1 MLMRRSTLPALAA
14 AAVLAL
20 AGCAGND
27 LSSEGSGSGGSG
39 SGSSSSSDESQPGEG
54 VTVNLS
60 GQAFDE
66 AALVAAMYT
75 DLLEDAGYTV
85 ESNLVQSRDVYMA
98 DFPGRIDVVPEYSG
112 GIANFLN
119 ARENGDDAD
128 PITASETQAMI
139 SELEPLAEQAGLSV
153 LEPSEAADTNAYFV
167 TEEFANQ
174 NDLST
179 LSDLAGLNQTITLA
193 AAPDCEGRA
202 DCEGG
207 LSDTYGIDIDQ
218 VLPLGFASQQTY
230 EAVTS
235 GEAQLG
241 QTATTDGSLESQ
253 GFVLLED
260 DQGIQPAQNL
270 VPVVSTEF
278 LDANPS
284 IAEILNPLMAALT
297 TEKLAELNNQVSVE
311 RQQAEDVAQE
321 FLESEGL
328 LD

>member
-1 MLMRRSTLPALAA
+1 MALTLLRPSSLAALAA
-14 AAVLAL
+14 AAVLTL
-20 AGCAGND
+20 GGCAADD
-27 LSSEGSGSGGSG
+27 LGSGSGGSG
-39 SGSSSSSDESQPGEG
+39 GSGGGSEDSSQPGEG

-75 DLLEDAGYTV
+75 DLLEDAGFTV
-85 ESNLVQSRDVYMA
+85 EANLVQSRDVYMA

-119 ARENGDDAD
+119 ARENGDDAE
-128 PITASETQAMI
+128 PITDSETQAMI
-139 SELEPLAEQAGLSV
+139 AELGPLAQQAGLSV
-153 LEPSEAADTNAYFV
+153 LDPSDAADTNAYFV
-167 TEEFANQ
+167 TEEYANQ
-174 NDLST
+174 NDLRT
-179 LSDLAGLNQTITLA
+179 LSDLADVDGPITLA

-207 LSDTYGIDIDQ
+207 LSDTYGIEIDQ

-230 EAVTS
+230 EAVSS
-235 GEAQLG
+235 GEAELG
-241 QTATTDGSLESQ
+241 QTATTDGSLDAQ

-270 VPVVSTEF
+270 VPIVSTEF
-278 LDANPS
+278 LEANPA
-284 IAEILNPLMAALT
+284 IEEILNPLMAALT
-297 TEKLAELNNQVSVE
+297 TDKLAELNNRVSVDRE
-311 RQQAEDVAQE
+311 TPEAVSED
-321 FLESEGL
+321 FLQSEGL

>member
-1 MLMRRSTLPALAA
+1 MLIRRSTLPALAA
-14 AAVLAL
+14 AAVIAL
-20 AGCAGND
+20 AGCAGDD
-27 LSSEGSGSGGSG
+27 LSSGGSGGSG
-39 SGSSSSSDESQPGEG
+39 GSSGSGDESQPGSG
-54 VTVNLS
+54 VTVSLS

-85 ESNLVQSRDVYMA
+85 DANLVQSRDVYMA
-98 DFPGRIDVVPEYSG
+98 DFPGRIDLVPEYSG

-119 ARENGDDAD
+119 AREKGDSAD

-139 SELEPLAEQAGLSV
+139 DELEPLAKKAGLSV
-153 LEPSEAADTNAYFV
+153 LEPSEAADSNAYFV
-167 TEEFANQ
+167 TEQFAND
-174 NDLST
+174 NSLTT
-179 LSDLAGLNQTITLA
+179 LSDLAGLNQQITLA

-207 LSDTYGIDIDQ
+207 LSDVYGIDIDE

-241 QTATTDGSLESQ
+241 QTSTTDGSLQAQ

-270 VPVVSTEF
+270 VPVVSTKF
-278 LDANPS
+278 LEENPS
-284 IAEILNPLMAALT
+284 IADILNPLMGALT

-311 RQQAEDVAQE
+311 RQKPEDVAQE

-328 LD
+328 LN

>member
-1 MLMRRSTLPALAA
+1 MLIRRSTLPALAA
-14 AAVLAL
+14 AAVIAL
-20 AGCAGND
+20 AGCAGDD
-27 LSSEGSGSGGSG
+27 LSSGGSGGSG
-39 SGSSSSSDESQPGEG
+39 GSSGSGDESQPGSG
-54 VTVNLS
+54 VTVSLS

-85 ESNLVQSRDVYMA
+85 DANLVQSRDVYMA
-98 DFPGRIDVVPEYSG
+98 DFPGRIDLVPEYSG

-119 ARENGDDAD
+119 AREKGDSAD

-139 SELEPLAEQAGLSV
+139 DELEPLADQAGLTV

-167 TEEFANQ
+167 TEQFANE
-174 NDLST
+174 NDLTT

-193 AAPDCEGRA
+193 AAQDCEGRA

-207 LSDTYGIDIDQ
+207 LSDVYGIDIDQ
-218 VLPLGFASQQTY
+218 VLPLGFASQQTF
-230 EAVTS
+230 EAVSS

-241 QTATTDGSLESQ
+241 QTATTDGTLESQ

-278 LDANPS
+278 LDANPA
-284 IAEILNPLMAALT
+284 IADILNPLMGALT
-297 TEKLAELNNQVSVE
+297 TEKLAELNGRVSVDRE
-311 RQQAEDVAQE
+311 TPEAVAQE

-328 LD
+328 LN